1 MASRIVHHL
10 RIHAVAYLALFLALG
25 AGSFAAAAKKKVKI
39 PPNSIGAG
47 KLKDNAVKTKKI
59 KDKNVTTAKLA
70 NGAVT
75 REKIDTKVPV
85 PEAVG
90 NVVYTTDTP
99 TVGTGSSGIT
109 SVVEATGGTDGFVC
123 VDTANKVT
131 TAVGNAADT
140 SKFISTLIPA
150 GATCPAASDILVTVN
165 KDSDPATQTKGSF
178 SIVAY

>member
-1 MASRIVHHL
+1 MASRIAKHFRV
-10 RIHAVAYLALFLALG
+10 HAVAYLALFLALG
-25 AGSFAAAAKKKVKI
+25 AGSFAAASKKVKI

-59 KDKNVTTAKLA
+59 KDKNVTTGKLA
-70 NGAVT
+70 EGAVT
-75 REKIDTKVPV
+75 RGKIDTKVPI

-90 NVVYTTDTP
+90 NVIYTTDTP

-109 SVVEATGGTDGFVC
+109 SVVEATGGVDGFVC

-131 TAVGNAADT
+131 TAVGNAADLN
-140 SKFISTLIPA
+140 KFISTTIPA

-165 KDSDPATQTKGSF
+165 KNGAIPDKGSF